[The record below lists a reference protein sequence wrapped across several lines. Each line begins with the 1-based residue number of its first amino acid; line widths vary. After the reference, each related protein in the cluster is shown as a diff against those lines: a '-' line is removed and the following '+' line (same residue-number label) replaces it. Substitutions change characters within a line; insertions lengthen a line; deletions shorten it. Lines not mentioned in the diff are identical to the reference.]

1 MFFDLSTF
9 NFCQLDLESDKLAVA
24 GSDRDCSGQVFPD
37 SKLSLFS
44 AAAGLKPLL

>member
-1 MFFDLSTF
+1 MTDSHVRILGVILTKAALGVS
-9 NFCQLDLESDKLAVA
+9 
-24 GSDRDCSGQVFPD
+24 CSGQVFQD